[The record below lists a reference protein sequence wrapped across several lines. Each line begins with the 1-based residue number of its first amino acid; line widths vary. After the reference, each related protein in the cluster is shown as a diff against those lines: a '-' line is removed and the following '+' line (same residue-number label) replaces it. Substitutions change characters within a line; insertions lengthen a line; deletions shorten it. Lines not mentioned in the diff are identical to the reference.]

1 MKLTNQVT
9 LREVNVSFLTAMG
22 ALVQRSTINTL
33 RNPMLFKAKVLQ
45 SIFMAL
51 FIGGLFFDIG
61 TKDYTQRVNWQSVTG
76 FLFFV
81 TINSMM
87 MTLSPITLAFPLERD
102 VFFKEQ
108 DSKMYNVAQYFI
120 ARNVV

>member
-1 MKLTNQVT
+1 
-9 LREVNVSFLTAMG
+9 
-22 ALVQRSTINTL
+22 
-33 RNPMLFKAKVLQ
+33 MLFKAKVLQ

-61 TKDYTQRVNWQSVTG
+61 TTDYTQRTNWQSITG
-76 FLFFV
+76 FLFFM

-108 DSKMYNVAQYFI
+108 DSKCTMSHNISLLVTWLKFHSFSSFQ
-120 ARNVV
+120 